1 MPPKIERLD
10 TNNILEIQEIRKI
23 LVEYEKNKK
32 KNGLNLLEI
41 FKLLTKNTNK
51 VLNDDRLDAE
61 IEAMELEEEDESFIE
76 ILSDHS
82 SDED

>member
-23 LVEYEKNKK
+23 LTEYEKVKPDD
-32 KNGLNLLEI
+32 GLNLLEI

-51 VLNDDRLDAE
+51 VLNDERLDAE